1 MKRLQGIV
9 SSGVAVRS
17 PNPMPAADDKMR
29 IPVRVRAISSQELP
43 TVTDKYLN
51 ENKWW
56 VSPYNFVPEVR
67 ATFDLPEK
75 VSIHDATLR
84 DGEQTPGIVFSIAD
98 KIAIAE
104 KLDEVGVERIEAG
117 MPAVSEQDFEAIK
130 QISKLGLKARI
141 YTFARAMNSDI
152 DKALEC
158 GCHGVIVEVPIGYPK
173 LKYQFKWTWEDV
185 LKKSVGVINYAKS
198 HGLHVVYFP
207 YDTTR
212 AREED
217 LRNLLSRIVLDSNP
231 DSVGVVDTMGCAL
244 PEAIKYMVRL
254 VKSLTKLPVEV
265 HTHNDFGMA
274 VATEL
279 AGVEAGANCIHSC
292 ANGLGERTGN
302 APLEE
307 LMVALHVLYGYDTQY
322 RLEKLP
328 ELGELV
334 SRISGFAT
342 AVNKPILG
350 ERNFTRES
358 GIGVDLVVKEPLAM
372 FGTHPALTGR
382 RGEIVLG
389 KKSGKASITWNLE
402 QMGIEGTDDEAVAE
416 MLKRVKD
423 KGIEK
428 RGLLTQKEFR
438 EIVDGV
444 LMAVRR

>member
-1 MKRLQGIV
+1 M
-9 SSGVAVRS
+9 
-17 PNPMPAADDKMR
+17 N
-29 IPVRVRAISSQELP
+29 
-43 TVTDKYLN
+43 DKYYREN
-51 ENKWW
+51 EWW
-56 VSPYNFVPEVR
+56 VSPYDFIPEVR
-67 ATFDLPEK
+67 STFQLPAR

-84 DGEQTPGIVFSIAD
+84 DGEQTPGVVMSVSE

-117 MPAVSEQDFEAIK
+117 MPAVSEQDFQAIK
-130 QISKLGLKARI
+130 EISKLGLKSKI
-141 YTFARAMNSDI
+141 YTFARAINADI
-152 DKALEC
+152 DKAIEC
-158 GCHGVIVEVPIGYPK
+158 GCHGVIIEVPIGYPK

-185 LKKSVGVINYAKS
+185 LRKSVPVINYAKS
-198 HGLHVVYFP
+198 RGMHVVYFP

-212 AREED
+212 ARAED
-217 LRNLLSRIVLDSNP
+217 LTNLLTRIMQDAPP
-231 DSVGVVDTMGCAL
+231 DSVGVVDTMGCIL
-244 PEAIKYMVRL
+244 PEAMKYMVRM
-254 VKSLTKLPVEV
+254 VKKLTNLPVEV

-279 AGVEAGANCIHSC
+279 AGVEAGAEVVHSC

-302 APLEE
+302 AALEE

-322 RLEKLP
+322 DLSKLP

-334 SRISGFAT
+334 SRISGFPT
-342 AVNKPILG
+342 AANKPILG
-350 ERNFTRES
+350 DRNFTRES

-382 RGEIVLG
+382 TGEVVLG

-402 QMGIEGTDDEAVAE
+402 KMGIIDCNDDAVAE

-428 RGLLTQKEFR
+428 RGLLTQEEFAA
-438 EIVDGV
+438 IVDGV
-444 LMAVRR
+444 LAAKN